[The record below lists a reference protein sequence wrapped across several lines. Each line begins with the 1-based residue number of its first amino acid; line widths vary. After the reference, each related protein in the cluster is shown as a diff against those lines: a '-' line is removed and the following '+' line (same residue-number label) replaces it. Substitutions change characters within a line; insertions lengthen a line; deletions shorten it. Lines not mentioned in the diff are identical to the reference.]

1 MAMSK
6 GEYNMSNVVNKLY
19 TSLNS
24 VENVGIL
31 ITLLFIVV
39 LFFMPFLLNYSCN
52 IASDNIPFVWK
63 ATDILQYIG
72 AAAGALGT
80 VILGCCTLWINKRM
94 QKLNEELNTVT
105 KQMSVCESKEQMPLV
120 DIVKL
125 DFEDSKYKGNKKIKI
140 RVVYDEKISMYRI
153 TIWANHLFSY
163 AIKSVMI
170 KNAKFGLVDQKFR
183 NRRTEMDENKKLEY
197 SGKILLCQ

>member
-1 MAMSK
+1 
-6 GEYNMSNVVNKLY
+6 MSNVVNKLY

-52 IASDNIPFVWK
+52 IASDNIPFIWK

-105 KQMSVCESKEQMPLV
+105 KQMSVRESKEQMPLV

-140 RVVYDEKISMYRI
+140 RVVYDEK
-153 TIWANHLFSY
+153 
-163 AIKSVMI
+163 
-170 KNAKFGLVDQKFR
+170 LVC
-183 NRRTEMDENKKLEY
+183 
-197 SGKILLCQ
+197 IV